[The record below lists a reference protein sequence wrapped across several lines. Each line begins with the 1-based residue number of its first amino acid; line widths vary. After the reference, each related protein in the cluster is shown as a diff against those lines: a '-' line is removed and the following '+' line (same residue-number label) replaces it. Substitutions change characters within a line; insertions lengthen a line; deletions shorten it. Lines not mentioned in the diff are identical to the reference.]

1 MESWQAVLIWLWVM
15 AGLALVIEIPLLVV
29 IGFLSI
35 LPMSQLLLWLDN
47 RAILKRIEKREQLL
61 GKRTRNS

>member
-47 RAILKRIEKREQLL
+47 RAILKRVEKREQLL
-61 GKRTRNS
+61 GKRIRNS

>member
-47 RAILKRIEKREQLL
+47 RSILKRMEKREQLL
-61 GKRTRNS
+61 GKRIRNS

>member
-1 MESWQAVLIWLWVM
+1 MESWHAVLIWLWVM
-15 AGLALVIEIPLLVV
+15 AGLALIIEIPLLVV

-47 RAILKRIEKREQLL
+47 RAILKRMEKREQLL
-61 GKRTRNS
+61 GKRIRNS

>member
-15 AGLALVIEIPLLVV
+15 AGLALVIEIPLLV
-29 IGFLSI
+29 IFGFLSI

-47 RAILKRIEKREQLL
+47 RSILKRMEKREQLL
-61 GKRTRNS
+61 GKRIRNS